1 MTDRNLSRGFLGLAV
16 ALLLAI
22 GMLTVVWVRVNDS
35 QQNACRQVESIKT
48 VLRTIVVHAAY
59 EIGKPGTAGY
69 AYYRAHPTELRAA
82 KAAAQAELSEFAPGR
97 C

>member
-1 MTDRNLSRGFLGLAV
+1 MVGLGV

-22 GMLTVVWVRVNDS
+22 GMLGIVWVRVNDS

-48 VLRTIVVHAAY
+48 VLREIVTRSAY
-59 EIGKPGTAGY
+59 ELGKPGTNGY
-69 AYYRAHPTELRAA
+69 AYYVEHPAELAAA
-82 KAAAQAELSEFAPGR
+82 KHAAVAELAEFAPGR